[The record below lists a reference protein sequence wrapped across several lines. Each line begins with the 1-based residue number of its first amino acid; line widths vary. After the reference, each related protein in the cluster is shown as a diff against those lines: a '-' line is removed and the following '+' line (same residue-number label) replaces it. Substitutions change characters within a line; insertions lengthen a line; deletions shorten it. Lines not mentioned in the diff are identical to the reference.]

1 MGRSPAPVAR
11 GPGRLLSLPAT
22 RRPGANK
29 AAESNLPPSPR
40 RPLPPRAHVTRGPRP
55 RRRVR
60 TPTGRGA
67 AKAPP
72 GPRIPQVSVMGR
84 GRGGRVQAR
93 LPSRLAEGG
102 GGSGDQTWAGGN
114 HLLQP
119 PLSPPHHHHHHHSRP
134 GKEKSP
140 ERSPRTWGIPP
151 PILIPPP
158 TLGWAWGAG
167 GGDSLCKALVY
178 ALFVYISFQRYR
190 VPFLDSAGCFR
201 LSQEYT
207 GLEGSCLEPD

>member
-11 GPGRLLSLPAT
+11 GPGSLLSLPAT

-60 TPTGRGA
+60 TRTGRGA

-119 PLSPPHHHHHHHSRP
+119 PLSPPTTTTTTTTPAQAR
-134 GKEKSP
+134 KSLRR
-140 ERSPRTWGIPP
+140 EAQGRGGSPP
-151 PILIPPP
+151 PRYSFPL
-158 TLGWAWGAG
+158 LRLDGRG
-167 GGDSLCKALVY
+167 GGGGELSLQ
-178 ALFVYISFQRYR
+178 S
-190 VPFLDSAGCFR
+190 
-201 LSQEYT
+201 
-207 GLEGSCLEPD
+207 SCLCFIRLY

>member
-151 PILIPPP
+151 PYSFPL
-158 TLGWAWGAG
+158 LRLDGRGGRG
-167 GGDSLCKALVY
+167 GGTLSAKLLFMLYSFILVFKDT
-178 ALFVYISFQRYR
+178 AF
-190 VPFLDSAGCFR
+190 PFLT
-201 LSQEYT
+201 Q
-207 GLEGSCLEPD
+207 PDASVYHKSTQASRALA